1 MVIHTLVKA
10 CAAERTLHLFTSNI
24 LETSMIAFFI
34 AISKMAIPECN
45 ECIASGRMGL
55 TLMKP
60 VMLLPHPGIW
70 FTMGA
75 WGEYIKIMELVL
87 DAQEELLRLLS
98 DPSITCKGY
107 WDEWGT

>member
-10 CAAERTLHLFTSNI
+10 CAAEKHLHTITSNI
-24 LETSMIAFFI
+24 LETSMIAYFI
-34 AISKMAIPECN
+34 AISTRALPECKD
-45 ECIASGRMGL
+45 CIASGKMGL

-60 VMLLPHPGIW
+60 TMLIPFPGIW

-87 DAQEELLRLLS
+87 NAQEELLKILA
-98 DPSITCKGY
+98 DPSLTCEAY
-107 WDEWGT
+107 WNLY